1 MTSFFDLRDLKN
13 SQAKRRL
20 VLCGWLIA
28 VIAVTLVLF
37 LLSYTDMEYPAYAAC
52 ILLSLATLAAE
63 CAFIFRSS
71 GCRVTPLLV
80 FLAAFYLARNSQ
92 LLLILFGVQFD
103 AHHLVRLRQHLKFAV
118 ALTSAG
124 NIWAGFAGV
133 LVAVPKRDLPER
145 REDTDASSP
154 ALARTLM
161 IGLLLTGGFAYAG
174 LWWSAMPKP
183 LVPVGELFVPFGFAV
198 AVLYARLRRG
208 ALAAG
213 LLAGYFLLSAL
224 FGDLGGGIA
233 GLLVLTVFFCCL
245 WGAPGKRSH
254 NAAALLSVTVL
265 LAVLSILLEYLNAP
279 GLYAGRNAGEIAVQ
293 WISRS
298 GRGCLALAAMVSVV
312 PASESFL
319 FGREYA
325 AAVLK
330 GIVPPELD
338 PTGTLTKWTS
348 DTRVWMV
355 WDEKYLETFSDRIGF
370 SADAEGYLNF
380 GVFGF
385 LAVFLVCLGM
395 AFLLDRY
402 RAYDGRHGAFARYA
416 ACVMLWAGL
425 TLPGR
430 DLSHLIRMFVWGV
443 VLMGL
448 LWSLCGRRKSPESE
462 KS

>member
-1 MTSFFDLRDLKN
+1 MTSFFDLRDLRN
-13 SQAKRRL
+13 GQRRRL

-28 VIAVTLVLF
+28 VVAATLILF
-37 LLSYTDMEYPAYAAC
+37 LFSYTDMEYPAYAAC
-52 ILLSLATLAAE
+52 ILLSLVMLAAE

-71 GCRVTPLLV
+71 GCRVTPLLI

-92 LLLILFGVQFD
+92 LLLILFGVRFD
-103 AHHLVRLRQHLKFAV
+103 AHHLVRLRQYLKLAV

-133 LVAVPKRDLPER
+133 LIAAPQKALPEKR
-145 REDTDASSP
+145 KVTDAASP
-154 ALARTLM
+154 VLARTLTA
-161 IGLLLTGGFAYAG
+161 GLILTGVAAFAG
-174 LWWSAMPKP
+174 LWWSEMPKP
-183 LVPVGELFVPFGFAV
+183 LVPVGELFVPFGFAT
-198 AVLYARLRRG
+198 AVLYAKLRRG

-213 LLAGYFLLSAL
+213 LLAGYFLLSAF
-224 FGDLGGGIA
+224 FGNLGGGIA

-245 WGAPGKRSH
+245 WEVPGKRSH
-254 NAAALLSVTVL
+254 NAAVLLSVTLL
-265 LAVLSILLEYLNAP
+265 LAVLSILLDYLNAP
-279 GLYAGRNAGEIAVQ
+279 GLYAGRNIGEIAIH

-312 PASESFL
+312 PTSEAFL

-330 GIVPPELD
+330 GIVPTELD
-338 PTGTLTKWTS
+338 PSGTLTKLTS
-348 DTRVWMV
+348 DTRVWKV
-355 WDEKYLETFSDRIGF
+355 WDEKYLETISESIGF

-402 RAYDGRHGAFARYA
+402 RSYDGRHGAFARYA

-425 TLPGR
+425 TVPGN

-448 LWSLCGRRKSPESE
+448 LWSLCGRGKSPESE
-462 KS
+462 KN